1 MNLATLEQVIK
12 DAEAALEK
20 AGDLASLE
28 AWHIKYFG
36 KEKGEIMDLLR
47 RIPQLPPAERG
58 TVGKAINQG
67 KVGLEKA
74 YAERHARMAQ
84 AALDAQLAGDRVDV
98 TLPARRAASGH
109 AHPVLAIKQELI
121 EIFSHY
127 GFAVADG
134 PEIEDDWHNFTAL
147 NTPADHPARDAQDT
161 FYLAPQTP
169 GGPGGMLLRTHT
181 SSVQIRAMTKA
192 QPPLRLIMPGRVY
205 RRDDVTKR
213 HYPIFHQ
220 LEGLMVEP
228 GTHMGHLK
236 GLLTGMLHA
245 LFGKQLQMRLR
256 PSFFPFTEPS
266 AEYDVQCPF
275 CANFEGCGTCSYSGW
290 IELGG
295 CGMVD
300 PNVLKAVGYDPEQV
314 TGLAFGFGIDRVA
327 MIRYGFNDIR
337 HLWENDARFLQ
348 QF

>member
-1 MNLATLEQVIK
+1 LEQVLK
-12 DAEAALEK
+12 DAETALDGANDLAAL
-20 AGDLASLE
+20 D
-28 AWHIKYFG
+28 AWHVKYFG
-36 KEKGEIMDLLR
+36 KEQGDILDLLR
-47 RIPQLPPAERG
+47 RIPQLPPQERG

-67 KVGLEKA
+67 KQALEKA
-74 YAERHARMAQ
+74 WEAKHSAVAQ
-84 AALDAQLAGDRVDV
+84 AALDAQLANDRVDV
-98 TLPARRAASGH
+98 TLPARRPLAGH
-109 AHPVLAIKQELI
+109 AHPVLAIKDELI
-121 EIFSHY
+121 DIFQHY

-161 FYLAPQTP
+161 FYLSGSAA
-169 GGPGGMLLRTHT
+169 GSLLLRTQT
-181 SSVQIRAMTKA
+181 SSVQIRAMSQRK
-192 QPPLRLIMPGRVY
+192 PPLRLIMPGRVY

-220 LEGLMVEP
+220 LEGLMVER

-236 GLLTGMLHA
+236 GLLVGMLHA
-245 LFGKQLQMRLR
+245 LFGKNLQLRLR

-275 CANFEGCGTCSYSGW
+275 CNEAGCGTCSYSGW

-295 CGMVD
+295 CGMVH
-300 PNVLKAVGYDPEQV
+300 PNVLSAVGYDPEQV

-327 MIRYGFNDIR
+327 MIRYGINDIR
-337 HLWENDARFLQ
+337 HLWENDARFLA

>member
-12 DAEAALEK
+12 DAEAALAK
-20 AGDLASLE
+20 ADDLAALE
-28 AWHIKYFG
+28 AWHVKYFG
-36 KEKGEIMDLLR
+36 KEKGEIQEMLR
-47 RIPQLPPAERG
+47 RIPSLPPEERS
-58 TVGKAINQG
+58 TVGKAIHQG
-67 KVGLEKA
+67 KQGLEQA
-74 YAERHARMAQ
+74 YTLRHADMAQ
-84 AALDAQLAGDRVDV
+84 AALNAQLAGDRVDV
-98 TLPARRAASGH
+98 TLPSRRATSGH

-121 EIFSHY
+121 DVFAHY
-127 GFAVADG
+127 GFAVAEG

-161 FYLAPQTP
+161 FYLPA
-169 GGPGGMLLRTHT
+169 GMLLRTHT
-181 SSVQIRAMTKA
+181 SSVQIRAMEKA
-192 QPPLRLIMPGRVY
+192 KPPLRLIMPGRVY
-205 RRDDVTKR
+205 RRDEVTKR

-220 LEGLMVEP
+220 LEGLMVEQ

-236 GLLTGMLHA
+236 GLITGMLHA
-245 LFGKQLQMRLR
+245 LFGKNLQVRLR

-266 AEYDVQCPF
+266 AEFDVQCPF
-275 CANFEGCGTCSYSGW
+275 CSWNGCGTCSYSGW

-295 CGMVD
+295 AGMVH
-300 PNVLKAVGYDPEQV
+300 PNVLEAVGYDPEKV

>member
-1 MNLATLEQVIK
+1 MNLEQIRTDAEDALHKAADLATLEELRLK
-12 DAEAALEK
+12 LF
-20 AGDLASLE
+20 S
-28 AWHIKYFG
+28 
-36 KEKGEIMDLLR
+36 KEKGEITGLLR
-47 RIPQLPPAERG
+47 SIPQLPPAERG
-58 TVGKAINQG
+58 TVGKQINEV
-67 KVGLEKA
+67 KVAVEALFNA
-74 YAERHARMAQ
+74 RLAEMEL
-84 AALDAQLAGDRVDV
+84 AAESAKLAGDRVDV
-98 TLPARRAASGH
+98 TLPSRRPMAGH
-109 AHPVLAIKQELI
+109 AHPVLAIKDELI
-121 EIFSHY
+121 GIFQHY
-127 GFAVADG
+127 GFAVAEG

-161 FYLAPQTP
+161 FYLPS
-169 GGPGGMLLRTHT
+169 GMLLRTHT
-181 SSVQIRAMTKA
+181 SSVQIRAMSQQK
-192 QPPLRLIMPGRVY
+192 PPLRLIMPGRVY

-213 HYPIFHQ
+213 HYPVFHQ

-245 LFGKQLQMRLR
+245 LFGKNLQLRLR

-275 CANFEGCGTCSYSGW
+275 CDEAGCGTCSYSGW

-295 CGMVD
+295 CGMVH
-300 PNVLKAVGYDPEQV
+300 PNVLTAVGYDPEQV

-327 MIRYGFNDIR
+327 MIRYGINDIR